1 MSASWVEYEDLA
13 RRVLADMRDVLG
25 IATVEGKQPL
35 DGKSSA
41 TGEVDAKAWLQG
53 IDGFLVVEAR
63 RHTTAG
69 LKQEDLAAIS
79 YRIKDVGAAGGI
91 VVTPLPLQR
100 GAKSIATSEG
110 IAHVRLTA
118 ESTTERYLAEFLG
131 RRFFG
136 VSAADSIQLS
146 DRAEANVVRIKGE

>member
-1 MSASWVEYEDLA
+1 MSASWLEYENLA

-25 IATVEGKQPL
+25 IATVEAKQSL
-35 DGKSSA
+35 DGKSSV
-41 TGEVDAKAWLQG
+41 TWEIDAKAWLQG
-53 IDGFLVVEAR
+53 IEGFLVVEAR

-69 LKQEDLAAIS
+69 LKQEDLAALS

-91 VVTPLPLQR
+91 VVTPLPLQK
-100 GAKSIATSEG
+100 GAKAIATSER

-118 ESTTERYLAEFLG
+118 ESTTEQYLAEFLG

-146 DRAEANVVRIKGE
+146 DGAEASIVRIKGE